1 MLIPLSDAAEI
12 IGCQSNTLRARLH
25 NQPWLIP
32 ILDAK
37 KFANV
42 WAFDQSL
49 VEAYA
54 KTKRVNR
61 QQ

>member
-12 IGCQSNTLRARLH
+12 IGCQSNTLRARLF

-32 ILDAK
+32 ILGAK

-42 WAFDQSL
+42 WAFEKTKVIL
-49 VEAYA
+49 YA

-61 QQ
+61 R